1 MEKKY
6 QVFISSTYEDL
17 KDERRLVQEA
27 ILEKKMIP
35 RCMETFSPS
44 DKSQW
49 EIIEK
54 VIEECDCFFLILA
67 GRYGSYDNIDKIGFT
82 EKEFDYAVRLNKP
95 IYAFLHKNI
104 EQLPLEKS
112 ETNSTM
118 RQKLK
123 KFRKKAE
130 TDRYVGFWVNPYELK
145 AQAIN
150 ALNNFIDSNP
160 TGGWIQVSKKCAIS
174 KVPPVFITT
183 KQQLEDKL
191 SLKERES
198 GATKIRLV
206 NYAGTS
212 FLANKSISTYYDED
226 WKQWFHDALRGNT
239 ILEIVLTKPDTPAA
253 EDAARFKM
261 YPPQGCDID
270 PALLIA
276 ENRNKLGLL
285 YQSINDLRT
294 ENPQIK
300 LIARQTEIALP
311 YALFE
316 TIFPNNA
323 DNHIKVDL
331 YSPLTGS
338 DNERPSFMVYKSE
351 NPKLYQHFSKTI
363 SNIIHYSEEVFNT
376 TKKEHNNETTL

>member
-1 MEKKY
+1 
-6 QVFISSTYEDL
+6 
-17 KDERRLVQEA
+17 
-27 ILEKKMIP
+27 MIF
-35 RCMETFSPS
+35 ETFLFVTWQTFSPS

-49 EIIEK
+49 EIIKK

-67 GRYGSYDNIDKIGFT
+67 GRYGSYDNNDKIGFT
-82 EKEFDYAVRLNKP
+82 EKEFDYAVHLNKP
-95 IYAFLHKNI
+95 IYVFLHNNI
-104 EQLPLEKS
+104 NDLPLEKS
-112 ETNSTM
+112 ETSATM
-118 RQKLK
+118 QKKLK
-123 KFRKKAE
+123 KFRDKAKA
-130 TDRYVGFWVNPYELK
+130 DRYVGFWTNQYELK
-145 AQAIN
+145 FKAIS
-150 ALNNFIDSNP
+150 ALNNFIDSEP
-160 TGGWIQVSKKCAIS
+160 FGGWIQIGNCIINN
-174 KVPPVFITT
+174 VPPVFITT

-198 GATKIRLV
+198 GASKIRLV

-212 FLANKSISTYYDED
+212 FLANKAISTYYDEE
-226 WKQWFHDALRGNT
+226 WEQWFHDALRGNT

-253 EDAARFKM
+253 EDAAKFKM

-270 PALLIA
+270 PSHLIA

-300 LIARQTEIALP
+300 LVARQTEIALP

-331 YSPLTGS
+331 YSPLTGN
-338 DNERPSFMVYKSE
+338 DHERPSFMVYKSE
-351 NPKLYQHFSKTI
+351 NPKLYQHFSTTI
-363 SNIIHYSEEVFNT
+363 SNIIQCSEEVFNT
-376 TKKEHNNETTL
+376 MKEV